1 MGKVKRVNIK
11 EDSKVTKYPRKFY
24 KKYPQKLDESFAVL
38 DSDFLGRGKGR
49 GRETNLGRLIS
60 HSFCYITNSDVCF
73 FNNGGLRVDLD
84 KGSVTRRDI
93 MSLMPFGNE
102 ICHLKLKTKDLV
114 NYIEKIYKAT
124 KKRST
129 HYYGVN
135 FEVFKDKILELSVNI
150 EENIHSLED
159 NKSLRPIY
167 SRGNILINKT
177 FDIATTCFLSRGRDG
192 YPNMEKLKT
201 HGKFSLNDGID
212 YTDALVFID
221 FLKQKKKV
229 KGKEYLKKTVILEK

>member
-1 MGKVKRVNIK
+1 MFVI
-11 EDSKVTKYPRKFY
+11 
-24 KKYPQKLDESFAVL
+24 
-38 DSDFLGRGKGR
+38 
-49 GRETNLGRLIS
+49 
-60 HSFCYITNSDVCF
+60 

-93 MSLMPFGNE
+93 LSLMPFGNE

-114 NYIEKIYKAT
+114 NYIQKIYKAT

-150 EENIHSLED
+150 ESNIHSLEA
-159 NKSLRPIY
+159 NKFLRPVY
-167 SRGNILINKT
+167 SRGHVLINKT

-192 YPNMEKLKT
+192 YPNMEKIKS
-201 HGKFSLNDGID
+201 HEKINLNDGID
-212 YTDALVFID
+212 YTDALIFID
-221 FLKQKKKV
+221 FLKQKKKI
-229 KGKEYLKKTVILEK
+229 KGKEYRKKTVILEK